1 MDEEIMWE
9 KTAYD
14 LEELEIVKIQEY
26 RSDQRKSRNQKL
38 PILLSILKEI
48 NNSSNLFDLAIRYEK
63 YKSKLQTSSQKEEQY
78 NELMSSISFSQTK
91 SNINPYQDAQRKQTQ
106 IAKDQKNGQFK
117 NIINLLEA
125 TELNIKSDLNNI
137 QQENQHL
144 KKKISTYFDS
154 LWTST
159 SNRNPQVNELNY
171 GLKDRQEHY
180 QEIQLSTLPILEKE
194 KNQLVCY
201 KENQESHIQNQTR
214 DLENFNSIQEK
225 YQNQSNYIS
234 ELKKGYQQLEDQVA
248 SIKERVEKLKQ
259 AQEVMHLETKI
270 EQFCNQILVRQNE
283 GRTQILES
291 LKDFLEKSKFQL
303 MRRYKEKTTKSFL
316 CEDMIEYEEQT
327 LRQEMQEFSLNK
339 NEQEIKTKA
348 QQIKQIFSEKIEQQK
363 IKQQR
368 LIQENKDLSKKI
380 EILSTN
386 QYQERC
392 KDLQDQ
398 KERIY
403 EENNNK
409 ERQIQE
415 ILLNNQAGQEMVQDL
430 EKQKQ
435 IIEQK
440 KQYQQLSTFARI
452 KSKLLS

>member
-1 MDEEIMWE
+1 MWE

-14 LEELEIVKIQEY
+14 LEELEIIKIQDY

-48 NNSSNLFDLAIRYEK
+48 NNSSNLFDLAIRYDK

-78 NELMSSISFSQTK
+78 NEIMCSISFSQTK

-106 IAKDQKNGQFK
+106 IVTDQKNGQFK

-137 QQENQHL
+137 QQENKHL

-194 KNQLVCY
+194 RSQLVCY
-201 KENQESHIQNQTR
+201 KENQEKQIQNQTR
-214 DLENFNSIQEK
+214 DLENFNSTQEK
-225 YQNQSNYIS
+225 YQDQSNYIS
-234 ELKKGYQQLEDQVA
+234 ELKKGYELLEDQVA

-270 EQFCNQILVRQNE
+270 EQFCSQILVRQNE
-283 GRTQILES
+283 GRKQILES
-291 LKDFLEKSKFQL
+291 LNDFLEKAKFQL
-303 MRRYKEKTTKSFL
+303 MRKYKEKTAKSFL
-316 CEDMIEYEEQT
+316 CEDMIEYEEQS
-327 LRQEMQEFSLNK
+327 LRQEMQEFCLNK
-339 NEQEIKTKA
+339 NEQETKTKA
-348 QQIKQIFSEKIEQQK
+348 QQIKQIFSEKIVQQK

-368 LIQENKDLSKKI
+368 LIEENKDLCKKI
-380 EILSTN
+380 QILSTN
-386 QYQERC
+386 QFQERC
-392 KDLQDQ
+392 KDLQEQ
-398 KERIY
+398 KEKLY
-403 EENNNK
+403 EENNYK
-409 ERQIQE
+409 ESQIQE
-415 ILLNNQAGQEMVQDL
+415 ILQINQAGQLMVEDL
-430 EKQKQ
+430 EKKKQ
-435 IIEQK
+435 IIEQQ
-440 KQYQQLSTFARI
+440 KQYYQLSKFARI
-452 KSKLLS
+452 KSKLMS